1 MKRVNRKDFLQMPVG
16 TMFFTQSSIQ
26 DALFLGDLCVK
37 GKNIGSVDFY
47 VNNLNEP
54 YIESDDSSLNEDSV
68 FMSHL
73 LSGNDMGLDFNN
85 EYARGNKGDEEYYYV
100 LSKKDVKSLLDKI
113 NNVYKSYKDARK

>member
-73 LSGNDMGLDFNN
+73 LSGNDMELDFNN

-113 NNVYKSYKDARK
+113 NNVYKSYKDA

>member
-113 NNVYKSYKDARK
+113 NNVYKSYKDA

>member
-1 MKRVNRKDFLQMPVG
+1 MPVG

-73 LSGNDMGLDFNN
+73 LSGNDMELDFNN

-113 NNVYKSYKDARK
+113 NNVYKSYKDA